1 MIKKIETTIHPFLKG
16 RTANVFLKKSCLIF
30 LALLLIVSLAAC
42 GAGTR
47 EETEVPEE
55 VTEFFHYCQG
65 EENAQILMDALVTD
79 VEQTYAGEFTCTIE
93 KYVAFQNAF
102 MMFVKYPQE
111 YDGTFV
117 FSEIC
122 KGNYAEN
129 IDEAANKHLSGAG
142 GWSLEGLEDNR
153 AVILCTANR
162 QFDDGEEYSLVH
174 KKDNKVI
181 GVTSWRLDIK
191 GESYNTVF
199 PDFSS
204 HGWMSVSPLGVAV
217 DLYLVGDVSMEF
229 PRINVLSEDKKVL
242 ATYELSASAYE
253 QREIL
258 GESLCHVYATPRN
271 GIIGEAIYDLT
282 GAAEITIFDRS
293 FKLEKVGQ

>member
-1 MIKKIETTIHPFLKG
+1 MKKKIETTIHPFLKG

-42 GAGTR
+42 GSKPT
-47 EETEVPEE
+47 EVEVPEE
-55 VTEFFHYCQG
+55 VAEFFHYCQG

-79 VEQTYAGEFTCTIE
+79 VEQTRAGEFTCTIE

-102 MMFVKYPQE
+102 MMFVKYSQE

-117 FSEIC
+117 FLEIC

-142 GWSLEGLEDNR
+142 GWSIEGLEDNR
-153 AVILCTANR
+153 AVILCTTNR

-253 QREIL
+253 QSEIL

-282 GAAEITIFDRS
+282 GASEITIFDRS
-293 FKLEKVGQ
+293 YKLEKVGQ